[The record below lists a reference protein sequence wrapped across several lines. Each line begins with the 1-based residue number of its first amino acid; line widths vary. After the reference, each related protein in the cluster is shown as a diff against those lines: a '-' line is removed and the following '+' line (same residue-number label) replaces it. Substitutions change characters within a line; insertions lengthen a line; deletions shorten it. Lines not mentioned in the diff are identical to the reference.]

1 MNFVHCA
8 MPTNFLWPTIFTNFL
23 RSLRVKVQLLLE
35 LISIKTAN
43 FCSISWTKEKKYIH
57 ILVYLIPSTYL
68 CTSMWQ
74 SHLLVWEI
82 FYSHFETIY
91 FTKSKVVGDF
101 PTSFLTIS
109 ILENLSYFIMNWNLF
124 ENIGWLC
131 LWKRRW

>member
-1 MNFVHCA
+1 MPLLEGNFVHCA

-43 FCSISWTKEKKYIH
+43 FCSISWTKEKKYIYIY
-57 ILVYLIPSTYL
+57 ILVYLLPSTYL
-68 CTSMWQ
+68 GTSSMWQ

-101 PTSFLTIS
+101 PTTSFFNNI
-109 ILENLSYFIMNWNLF
+109 ENLSYFIIN
-124 ENIGWLC
+124 
-131 LWKRRW
+131 